1 MTVNTPLEEH
11 HPTPAS
17 PVTEAAQLRVL
28 FAAGG
33 TGGHLFPAQALAEAL
48 IARGWSI
55 VLASDERVAG
65 LSQDFPAVQRIGLSA
80 ATYRRGNPL
89 SLLTAGVAV
98 LRGAGQALALYREID
113 PRVVVGF
120 GGYPS
125 APALVG
131 ALLDRRP
138 TVIHEQ
144 NAVMGRAN
152 RMLASRVTRVACAC
166 PTLLKA
172 PDHVAARATVV
183 GNPVRPAIR
192 ALADLP
198 YAPPGADGP
207 IRILVTGGSQ
217 GARLLSELVPEA
229 IAALPEDLRQRLA
242 VQQQTRPE
250 SMETARRIYRNAM
263 VDAEVAPFFRDMA
276 GRLGAAHLVIG
287 RSGAGSVC
295 EFAVA
300 GKPSILV
307 PLAIALDDD
316 QGQNAKLLADV
327 GGAEV
332 ARESQLT
339 VASLSAALEKLLTN
353 PARLARMAAAARSV
367 AIPDAAERLADVV
380 EETAR
385 A

>member
-1 MTVNTPLEEH
+1 MRKI
-11 HPTPAS
+11 A
-17 PVTEAAQLRVL
+17 VL
-28 FAAGG
+28 AAGG
-33 TGGHLFPAQALAEAL
+33 TGGHLFPAQALAETL
-48 IARGWSI
+48 IARGWSV

-65 LSQDFPAVQRIGLSA
+65 LAHDFPAERRIGLSS
-80 ATYRRGNPL
+80 ATYRSGNPL
-89 SLLTAGVAV
+89 SMARAGLAV
-98 LRGAGQALALYREID
+98 LRGANQARAVYREVG
-113 PRVVVGF
+113 PSVVVGF

-131 ALLDRRP
+131 AIFDKRA

-152 RMLASRVTRVACAC
+152 RMLAARVTRVACAF

-172 PDHVAARATVV
+172 PPKVVGDAVVV
-183 GNPVRPAIR
+183 GNPVRPLIR
-192 ALADLP
+192 ALADQP
-198 YAPPGADGP
+198 YVPPTAEGP
-207 IRILVTGGSQ
+207 IRLLVTGGSQ

-229 IAALPEDLRQRLA
+229 IAALPDPLRQRLV

-250 SMETARRIYRNAM
+250 SMESARRTYRNAV
-263 VDAEVAPFFRDMA
+263 VDAEIAPFFRDLA
-276 GRLGAAHLVIG
+276 SRLGAAHLVIG

-316 QGQNAKLLADV
+316 QGQNARLLAEA
-327 GGAEV
+327 GAAEV

-339 VASLSAALEKLLTN
+339 VESLAGALEKLLTN

-380 EETAR
+380 EETAH
-385 A
+385 AHAQG

>member
-1 MTVNTPLEEH
+1 MRKV
-11 HPTPAS
+11 A
-17 PVTEAAQLRVL
+17 VL
-28 FAAGG
+28 AAGG

-48 IARGWSI
+48 IARGWSV

-65 LSQDFPAVQRIGLSA
+65 FAQDFPAERRIGLSA
-80 ATYRRGNPL
+80 ATFRPGDPVGMAR
-89 SLLTAGVAV
+89 AGIAV
-98 LRGAGQALALYREID
+98 LRGASQARALYREIG

-131 ALLDRRP
+131 AIFDKRP

-152 RMLASRVTRVACAC
+152 RFLAPHVTRIACAF

-172 PDHVAARATVV
+172 PPKVAGQAVVV

-192 ALADLP
+192 ELADLP
-198 YAPPGADGP
+198 YSPPGAEGP
-207 IRILVTGGSQ
+207 VRLLVTGGSQ

-229 IAALPEDLRQRLA
+229 VAALPDALRQRLV
-242 VQQQTRPE
+242 VQQQTRAE
-250 SMETARRIYRNAM
+250 SMESARRTYRNAV
-263 VDAEVAPFFRDMA
+263 VDAEIAPFFRNLA

-300 GKPSILV
+300 GKPAILV

-316 QGQNAKLLADV
+316 QGQNAKLLADA
-327 GGAEV
+327 GAAEV

-339 VASLSAALEKLLTN
+339 VATLASALEKLLTN
-353 PARLARMAAAARSV
+353 PERLARMAAAARSV
-367 AIPDAAERLADVV
+367 AIPDAAERLADLV
-380 EETAR
+380 EQTAQV
-385 A
+385 